1 MQIGFIGLG
10 NMGMAMAKPLV
21 KKGFPLIVFDLNP
34 EAMTEMAKLGAQTAA
49 SCREVAQKSHV
60 IISVVRDSAQN
71 NQVLFGKDGVWEG
84 ISKDKIIII
93 ASTVSPKYVQQL
105 AQKAKE
111 IGVHVIDMG
120 VSDPSGPLH
129 YQEACL
135 TLMIGGEEE
144 PVARCRP
151 LFAAMGEHIFHLGPV
166 GTGMAYKLVNNLS
179 AIGNA
184 AITRECINLGLKAG
198 LDLDKMLEVM
208 SVSSGGTCLQQIE
221 VYMKKHGLKRPASK
235 ASGDTKLTNKDKK
248 LALELAAS
256 VGAQTPIADF
266 LSTLD
271 LSVYDAYLTAKAQ
284 D

>member
-1 MQIGFIGLG
+1 MTLQIGFIGLG

-120 VSDPSGPLH
+120 
-129 YQEACL
+129 
-135 TLMIGGEEE
+135 
-144 PVARCRP
+144 
-151 LFAAMGEHIFHLGPV
+151 
-166 GTGMAYKLVNNLS
+166 
-179 AIGNA
+179 
-184 AITRECINLGLKAG
+184 
-198 LDLDKMLEVM
+198 
-208 SVSSGGTCLQQIE
+208 
-221 VYMKKHGLKRPASK
+221 
-235 ASGDTKLTNKDKK
+235 
-248 LALELAAS
+248 
-256 VGAQTPIADF
+256 
-266 LSTLD
+266 
-271 LSVYDAYLTAKAQ
+271 
-284 D
+284 